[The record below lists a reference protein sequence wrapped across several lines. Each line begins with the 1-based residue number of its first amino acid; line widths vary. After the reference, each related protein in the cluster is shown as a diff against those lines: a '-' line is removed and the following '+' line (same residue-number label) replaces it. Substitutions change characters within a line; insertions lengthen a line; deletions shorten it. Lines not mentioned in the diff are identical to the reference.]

1 MAHHHHHGP
10 SHGAPREGDRRGLI
24 VALVLLLAL
33 MAGELVVGVLASS
46 LALLADA
53 AHLLTD
59 AAALMI
65 SLAAMRLAAR
75 PARGA
80 MTFGSGR
87 VEILSAQINGATL
100 LVLAGVI
107 VYEGIRRLIDPPAV
121 DALPVLIVALVG
133 AGVNVVAVRA
143 VAGAGRESLN
153 VEGSYQHLITDLYA
167 FLATAAAALV
177 ILLTGFTRAD
187 ALASLLVAALMLYSA
202 YGLLKASGRIFLEA
216 APEGIDPD
224 AIGRTLAA
232 QPGVTEVHD
241 LHVWEV
247 TSGFPAFS
255 AHVLVAVGDDCHGVR
270 RQLEK
275 VLRESF
281 GIEHTTMQV
290 DHASEGLLTVEVPSR
305 YS

>member
-1 MAHHHHHGP
+1 M
-10 SHGAPREGDRRGLI
+10 
-24 VALVLLLAL
+24 LLLGL

-59 AAALMI
+59 AGALVL
-65 SLAAMRLAAR
+65 SLGAMRLAAR

-100 LVLAGVI
+100 LALGGVI

-121 DALPVLIVALVG
+121 DALPVLLVALVG
-133 AGVNVVAVRA
+133 AGVNVIAVRA

-167 FLATAAAALV
+167 FLATAVAAVV

-187 ALASLLVAALMLYSA
+187 ALASLLVAALMLHSA

-216 APEGIDPD
+216 APKGIDPD

-232 QPGVTEVHD
+232 QPGVAEVHD

-255 AHVLVAVGDDCHGVR
+255 AHVLVAAGDDCHGVR
-270 RQLEK
+270 RSLET
-275 VLRESF
+275 VLRDSF
-281 GIEHTTMQV
+281 GITHTTMQV
-290 DHASEGLLTVEVPSR
+290 DHEQELLRVEVR
-305 YS
+305 ERHL